1 MEYHIEFRKPNKNIK
16 KTVYLHVCNEKK
28 KSISNKED
36 KNDFFKTPINIVTS

>member
-1 MEYHIEFRKPNKNIK
+1 MYATK
-16 KTVYLHVCNEKK
+16 KK